1 MDLIIYSLRSV
12 ATAIVEPLH
21 ALMLIIIGIIFYV
34 KNRRVTIMQKM
45 TIGES
50 LDSPL
55 ELTLSQIVLGIV
67 AGAIGSIILTLLG
80 ITFSENSGIEF
91 VFMASILLMFYK
103 PRFVCFS
110 YSSAVLGALSI
121 IITLVSKIVGQKS
134 FLNINILSLVS
145 FVAVIHIIEGLLV
158 MIDGSRGAVPVFT
171 KREDK
176 IIGGFSLNRYWA
188 LPIAVIIIFGG
199 EGLLVG
205 SVAIDTPMWW
215 PLINRSETL
224 AILAT
229 AAISAIPF
237 YGMVGYNSVT
247 FTKEKKKKAVY
258 SGVSIFIYGVS
269 LLAVAQIANL
279 GIFGQILV
287 VIYTPLA
294 HELMLKL
301 QRDKENKNTF
311 LYVSD
316 EEGIS
321 VLEVAPSSPAF
332 EVGIRRGDKILEI
345 NGQRIESEG
354 EVFKIVRENIFK
366 ISIKIKTKAG
376 DIVEY
381 LVQPRNKRLGMLLVP
396 KMVQLDNIVDL
407 GTDDFKK
414 VLQELKNKK

>member
-1 MDLIIYSLRSV
+1 MDLIMHTLRSV

-21 ALMLIIIGIIFYV
+21 ALMLIIIGIVFYV
-34 KNRRVTIMQKM
+34 KNRRIAIMQKM

-55 ELTLSQIVLGIV
+55 ELTLSQIVLGIL
-67 AGAIGSIILTLLG
+67 AGAIGSIILTILG

-91 VFMASILLMFYK
+91 VFMASILLMFYR

-121 IITLVSKIVGQKS
+121 IITLISKFVGQKS
-134 FLNINILSLVS
+134 FLSINILSLIS
-145 FVAVIHIIEGLLV
+145 FVGVIHIIEGLLV

-171 KREDK
+171 KKEDN

-199 EGLLVG
+199 QGSLIS
-205 SVAIDTPMWW
+205 SVAINTPTWW
-215 PLINRSETL
+215 PLINRTETV
-224 AILAT
+224 AILSSAV
-229 AAISAIPF
+229 ISSIPF
-237 YGMVGYNSVT
+237 YGMVGYSSVT
-247 FTKEKKKKAVY
+247 FTKEKKKKALY
-258 SGVSIFIYGVS
+258 SGIGIFIYGTS
-269 LLAVAQIANL
+269 LLVVAQLANL
-279 GIFGQILV
+279 GVVGQILV
-287 VIYTPLA
+287 IIYTPLA
-294 HELMLKL
+294 HEFMLKH

-316 EEGIS
+316 DEGIS

-345 NGQRIESEG
+345 NGQKIESEG
-354 EVFKIVRENIFK
+354 EVFKIVRDNIFK
-366 ISIKIKTKAG
+366 LTIKIKTKTG
-376 DIVEY
+376 NIVEY

-396 KMVQLDNIVDL
+396 KMVKLDSIVSLD
-407 GTDDFKK
+407 TDDFKK
-414 VLQELKNKK
+414 VLEELRSKK

>member
-1 MDLIIYSLRSV
+1 MDLIIYTLRSV

-21 ALMLIIIGIIFYV
+21 ALMLIIIGVVFYV
-34 KNRRVTIMQKM
+34 KNRRVAIMQKM

-67 AGAIGSIILTLLG
+67 AGAIGSIILTILG
-80 ITFSENSGIEF
+80 ITFSKNSGVEF
-91 VFMASILLMFYK
+91 VFMASILLMFYR

-110 YSSAVLGALSI
+110 YSGSILGALSI
-121 IITLVSKIVGQKS
+121 IINLISKIIGQKS
-134 FLNINILSLVS
+134 FLNIDILSLVS
-145 FVAVIHIIEGLLV
+145 FVAIIHIIEGLLV

-199 EGLLVG
+199 EGSLVS
-205 SVAIDTPMWW
+205 SVAIDTPNWW
-215 PLINRSETL
+215 PLINRSRTL

-229 AAISAIPF
+229 AAISSIPF

-247 FTKEKKKKAVY
+247 FTTEKRRKAIY
-258 SGVSIFIYGVS
+258 SGISILIYGIS
-269 LLAVAQIANL
+269 LLAIAQIANF
-279 GIFGQILV
+279 GIIGQVIV

-294 HELMLKL
+294 HEFMLKI
-301 QRDKENKNTF
+301 QRDKENKKSF

-316 EEGIS
+316 DEGIS

-345 NGQRIESEG
+345 NGQKIESEG
-354 EVFKIVRENIFK
+354 EIFKIVRENIFK
-366 ISIKIKTKAG
+366 LSIKIKTKTG
-376 DIVEY
+376 SIVEY

-396 KMVQLDNIVDL
+396 KVVKLDNIVDL
-407 GTDDFKK
+407 DTDDFKK
-414 VLQELKNKK
+414 VLDELRNKK